1 MNNIHGFYEKDLTFL
16 FKSKSM
22 EEINN
27 KINELQKGSKTKLTD
42 YEILDKLSNGRG
54 TEAYQKLSQYRLQS
68 KEYYSAF
75 QFFTNKKMMDLKT
88 KEGLN
93 MHVFRNKNQ
102 YKKAPHD
109 LKTMMKFVKAGY
121 FIYEGYSPCH
131 NVPHDQD
138 TYEYRKKT
146 LQLMIY
152 CVRHNLLKKRNKWSQ
167 LGNISFRGRS
177 NTSFEGCQFI
187 YNDKTGKLVVDCH
200 NRGTWDYGKHGTSA
214 HFLYDI
220 NPWLNYGNGI
230 NKETEDMF
238 LMDEKTEKEYLK
250 SNNDILNNLMNQESD
265 DVKSTWENCMAFL
278 KDIIDSK
285 GGKSV
290 EDLCAPVVDPEVYIQ
305 EEKDRV
311 NAMRL
316 QYIDEFIDKNAYRL
330 ETAYQ
335 PDYDKYKAFYTLVSS
350 REFIDHYISDYKE
363 MIVSGELTSSKQAYN
378 EFIGNLMR
386 ETLMNGAGEVNEGDK
401 VDMKLGNY
409 ELSFSSE
416 YIDNMNQKLQNHPVA
431 KSVINDEHIQ
441 YIDLIT
447 DLMNGAADQFGME
460 FRLLDNDL
468 EGYSKAMFTVKMVHT
483 VTKEETIILGKKN
496 FTRGISDEDKPLYN
510 ETVLEEEATEN
521 LNTYHTPEYLL

>member
-16 FKSKSM
+16 FKSKSL
-22 EEINN
+22 EEINS
-27 KINELQKGSKTKLTD
+27 KINELQKGSKKQLTD

-75 QFFTNKKMMDLKT
+75 QFITNKKMMDLKT

-109 LKTMMKFVKAGY
+109 LKTMYKFVKAGY
-121 FIYEGYSPCH
+121 FIFEGYSPCH
-131 NVPHDQD
+131 NIPHDKD
-138 TYEYRKKT
+138 TYEYRKAT
-146 LQLMIY
+146 LQYMIY
-152 CVRHNLLKKRNKWSQ
+152 CVRHNMLDKRNKWST
-167 LGNISFRGRS
+167 LGNISFRGRT

-220 NPWLNYGNGI
+220 NPWLTSGNGT
-230 NKETEDMF
+230 NEETEDLF
-238 LMDEKTEKEYLK
+238 IMDTKTENEYLN
-250 SNNDILNNLMNQESD
+250 SGNDVLNNIMNNEPD
-265 DVKSTWENCMAFL
+265 DMKSTWENCIAFL
-278 KDIIDSK
+278 KDIITTK
-285 GGKSV
+285 GGNSV
-290 EDLCAPVVDPEVYIQ
+290 EDIQTVYDGEVYLQ
-305 EEKDRV
+305 EEKERV
-311 NAMRL
+311 NAMRS

-330 ETAYQ
+330 ETIYK

-350 REFIDHYISDYKE
+350 REFIDNYLSDYKE
-363 MIVSGELTSSKQAYN
+363 MISYGEPTSSKQAYN
-378 EFIGNLMR
+378 EFVGNLMR
-386 ETLMNGAGEVNEGDK
+386 ESLMNGGAEAKEGDK

-416 YIDNMNQKLQNHPVA
+416 YIDNINQKIQNHPIGVE
-431 KSVINDEHIQ
+431 VINEEYNK
-441 YIDLIT
+441 YIEFIT
-447 DLMNGAADQFGME
+447 NLMNKAVSQFGIE
-460 FRLLDNDL
+460 FRLLDNNI
-468 EGYSKAMFTVKMVHT
+468 EEHSKVLFTVKMTHT
-483 VTKEETIILGKKN
+483 VTKEEAIILGKKH
-496 FTRGISDEDKPLYN
+496 FTHGISDEDKPDYN
-510 ETVLEEEATEN
+510 IAVLEEETTEN